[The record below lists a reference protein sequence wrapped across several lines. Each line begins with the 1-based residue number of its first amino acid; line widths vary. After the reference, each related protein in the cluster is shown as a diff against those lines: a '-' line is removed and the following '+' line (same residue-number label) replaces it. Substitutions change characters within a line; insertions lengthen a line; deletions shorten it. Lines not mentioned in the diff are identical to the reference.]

1 MQPTSPI
8 QVVGIGL
15 DGLEGLSAAVLKR
28 LQQADV
34 IVGSPRQLEMCAHLE
49 AELWPLGKG
58 QTAIARLQ
66 ERLSQPNPGSMVV
79 LASGDPL
86 FFGLGRLLLKALPAE
101 ALSFCPHPS
110 SVQLAFSRLKLPWQ
124 DAKIV
129 SIHGR
134 DPERLIRLLRQNPPL
149 VAVLT
154 DPHQSPGAIAQMLI
168 DLDLPRSYTLWVC
181 EALGS
186 KAEAIHQLK
195 PLEARDRRFDSLS
208 VVVLQR
214 QDKAPLL
221 ESLPQF
227 GLPDAAFLSFED
239 RPGLITKR
247 EVRVQIL
254 GELALQPG
262 QTVWDIGAGTGS
274 VSIEI
279 ARLFPT
285 AQVYA
290 IEKTQAGIGLIDQ
303 NIQRFDTQNVQTVA
317 GRAAEAIAHLP
328 RPHRVF
334 VGGSGGELQAIL
346 DICSEKLLPEGQITL
361 ALATL
366 EHQQQV
372 MDWQRRHAAWQ
383 IRLLQVQL
391 ARSVGVADLT
401 RWSPLNPVVIV
412 SLWQG

>member
-1 MQPTSPI
+1 MSPATPV

-34 IVGSPRQLEMCAHLE
+34 IVGSPRQLDCAYLE

-58 QTAIARLQ
+58 QTAIARIQ
-66 ERLSQPNPGSMVV
+66 ARLKQPDPGSIVV

-86 FFGLGRLLLKALPAE
+86 FFGLGRLLLEALPAE
-101 ALSFCPHPS
+101 ALSFYPHPS

-124 DAKIV
+124 DAKLV

-134 DPERLIRLLRQNPPL
+134 DPERLMRVLRQNPPL

-154 DPHQSPGAIAQMLI
+154 DPHHSPGAIAQILL
-168 DLDLPRSYTLWVC
+168 DLDLPQSYTLWVC

-186 KAEAIHQLK
+186 PAEAIHQLT
-195 PLEARDRRFDSLS
+195 PAEARDRRFDSLS

-214 QDKAPLL
+214 QNQAPLP
-221 ESLPQF
+221 ELPQF
-227 GLPDAAFLSFED
+227 GLPDSAFLSFED

-279 ARLFPT
+279 ARLMPT

-290 IEKTQAGIGLIDQ
+290 IEKTQAGIGLIEK
-303 NIQRFDTQNVQTVA
+303 NIQRFNVPNVQAVA
-317 GRAAEAIAHLP
+317 GQAAEAIAQLP
-328 RPHRVF
+328 APDRVF
-334 VGGSGGELQAIL
+334 IGGSGGELQAIL
-346 DICSEKLLPEGQITL
+346 DICSQKLLPDGQITL

-372 MDWQRRHAAWQ
+372 MDWRRRQATWQ

-391 ARSVGVADLT
+391 ARSVGIADLT

-412 SLWQG
+412 SLWRD